1 MWLLLYCG
9 LYRVCSPLSCGGF
22 QKLLDGFWS
31 RSVAFKMASH
41 SGSYSRCS
49 EEPGLSATSTICN
62 IKIFIHS
69 QRSTSCSTTRS
80 TTSIPQYLI
89 KVDLE
94 ICLLMETAGS
104 LPEGSLDVED
114 TCQVRETWWS
124 LPQNYS

>member
-1 MWLLLYCG
+1 MWLLSGCG

-22 QKLLDGFWS
+22 QKLWDGFWIL
-31 RSVAFKMASH
+31 SVAFKMASH

-62 IKIFIHS
+62 IKTFIHS
-69 QRSTSCSTTRS
+69 QTSTSWSTTRS
-80 TTSIPQYLI
+80 TTWIPQYLV

-94 ICLLMETAGS
+94 ICLLIETAGS

-124 LPQNYS
+124 LGQRYS